1 MSSAEKYVVILITCA
16 HYNEADKVAGALVK
30 EKLAACANVLLHS
43 ESIFWWRKKI
53 ERASEIVIIAKT
65 AARLLPNVIKRVKEL
80 HSYEVPEIIALP
92 VIGGSDQYLDW
103 IEDSVKSKG
112 GKKHA

>member
-1 MSSAEKYVVILITCA
+1 MSSAEKHVVIFITCV

-30 EKLAACANVLLHS
+30 EKLVAGVNILLHS
-43 ESIFWWRKKI
+43 ESIFWWQKKI

-65 AARLLPNVIKRVKEL
+65 ASRLLPQVIKLVKEL

-103 IEDSVKSKG
+103 IENSVKSKG